1 MDATAIISK
10 IREGKVLYTKDAT
23 GTWLVW
29 GREDILVEGIGVDAE
44 RRDGSTK
51 PIIITKVG
59 PVLEKNGLRYRVAEF
74 RAPATIAT
82 SPRRSS
88 DAADEALRIGRSY
101 GVNGQIWDN
110 A

>member
-10 IREGKVLYTKDAT
+10 IRDGKVLYTKDA
-23 GTWLVW
+23 GGKWLVW
-29 GREDILVEGIGVDAE
+29 GREDIVVEGIGVDAE
-44 RRDGSTK
+44 RKDGS
-51 PIIITKVG
+51 IQQVILTKVG
-59 PVLEKNGLRYRVAEF
+59 PVLERNGLRYWVAEF
-74 RAPATIAT
+74 RAHATAAA
-82 SPRRSS
+82 SPRRSF